1 MDNNPSS
8 RNENIVSSLKLV
20 RLSLL
25 KPIEKVMPTHLQY
38 IKNQIEQT
46 GYINKPL
53 IIDKKNHI
61 ILDGS
66 HRYAYLRS
74 HGYTYAPV
82 IIVDYSSE
90 QVQVGSNLIH
100 RFINEKYSTITKKD
114 VINKALTNKLFEP
127 RITRHFFPFKK
138 DDMPTKLDMLI
149 KTKNSSI
156 KHLMSQKTIQEEIS
170 CNQNYIQE
178 IEYELKNIDTD
189 IQEQLTTKKYLENQI
204 EYMKQNI
211 EANPL

>member
-1 MDNNPSS
+1 MDTIPSS
-8 RNENIVSSLKLV
+8 RNENVVSSLKLV

-38 IKNQIEQT
+38 IKNQIEQI

-82 IIVDYSSE
+82 IMVDYSSE

-100 RFINEKYSTITKKD
+100 KFINEKHSTITKKD
-114 VINKALTNKLFEP
+114 VINKALNQKLFEP
-127 RITRHFFPFKK
+127 RSTRHFFPFKK
-138 DDMPTKLDMLI
+138 DDIPTKLDRLI
-149 KTKNSSI
+149 KSKNSSI
-156 KHLMSQKTIQEEIS
+156 KHLISQKTIQEEIV
-170 CNQNYIQE
+170 CNQNYIKE
-178 IEYELKNIDTD
+178 IEYELINIDTC
-189 IQEQLTTKKYLENQI
+189 IQEQLSTKKYLENQI
-204 EYMKQNI
+204 EYMKQSI
-211 EANPL
+211 EVNPL